1 MPLSFGISKSARI
14 GKTSPSSSI
23 TLPDPIFYVD
33 AGDTDSYPGSGST
46 WYDLIGNKDLT
57 IYGSPTYSTS
67 DGGYFVLDNSNDYMD
82 VPTLSTNSSSFTFE
96 AWFYSTRT
104 GVNADYGYLFA
115 GPDAGTGNGGGL
127 ALLEGSDRT
136 VGSVALSTGDMYI
149 YDGSNIYDLGYN
161 LPATTWTHIVL
172 GWDTVNDEVKIYAD
186 GSLENTVSSVTD
198 VPTAIEF
205 ISRFQSGGF
214 LGNYAHGRIALIRV
228 YDEILSV
235 SDINNLYTTSKTRYD

>member
-1 MPLSFGISKSARI
+1 MPLSFGVGRSARV
-14 GKTSPSSSI
+14 KRKAVDYEVA
-23 TLPDPIFYVD
+23 LPEAIFYVD
-33 AGDTDSYPGSGST
+33 AGDTDSYPGTGST
-46 WYDLIGNKDLT
+46 WYDLIGSKDLT

-82 VPTLSTNSSSFTFE
+82 VPTISTNSSSFTFE

-104 GVNADYGYLFA
+104 GNNVDYGYLFA

-127 ALLEGSDRT
+127 ALLEGANRT
-136 VGSVALSTGDMYI
+136 VGGVPLSTGDMYI
-149 YDGSNIYDLGYN
+149 YTGAGIEDLGYN

-186 GSLENTVSSVTD
+186 GSLENTVSSVTR

-228 YDEILSV
+228 YDEILSS
-235 SDINNLYTTSKTRYD
+235 SDISNLYTSSKTRYD